1 MNFRDMKIA
10 TRLALAFGFLVVM
23 MGLVG
28 ALNVHKARA
37 MEHSLRDTIDR
48 RMQILRD
55 LGELRD
61 AHNFQAQSLRN
72 ALMNTWPDALKD
84 QIDLINASRQSVTE
98 VQARL
103 AQQIQSDAT
112 RPVFEQALQSYRP
125 YSHEVSRVLHALGQ
139 EDLKAD
145 AEMMLDTEVRPPQEV
160 YFQHLQALTRIEG
173 EEADAASQALIAT
186 TQSIVWTA
194 LAAVSLVVVAAVLM
208 AIGIIRS
215 ITRPL
220 HQAVDVARA
229 VAAGNLNVRIDAQG
243 RNETAQL
250 LRALRDMQDGLLRVV
265 NAVRQGSDTL
275 LNSSAEIARGNQDLS
290 ARTEN
295 QASALQETAAS
306 MDALGL
312 TVSQNAQHAHA
323 ANELAQSASQ
333 IAQQGGEVVAEVV
346 TTMRGIS
353 DASTR
358 IAEIISVIDGIA
370 FQTNILALNAAV
382 EAARAGEQG
391 RGFAVV
397 AGEVRHLAHRSAEAA
412 REIKGLIQDSVTRVQ
427 SGSALVDRAGA
438 TMQEVVTSIAHVTH
452 IVAEITAASSAQRDS
467 VSQVGETVAHMD
479 QSTQQNAALVEEMAA
494 AALGL
499 NTQAQELVRAVAA
512 FRVDDAGHPDRTSTA
527 VTETVTGWGSLPR
540 TAVHLA

>member
-1 MNFRDMKIA
+1 MKIA

-23 MGLVG
+23 MGVVG

-61 AHNFQAQSLRN
+61 AHNLQAQNLRS

-84 QIDLINASRQSVTE
+84 QINLINASRQSVTE

-103 AQQIQSDAT
+103 ARQIQSEAA

-125 YSHEVSRVLHALGQ
+125 YSHEVGRVLHALGQ

-145 AEMMLDTEVRPPQEV
+145 AEMMLDTEVRPPQEM
-160 YFQHLQALTRIEG
+160 YFQHLQTLTRIES

-194 LAAVSLVVVAAVLM
+194 LGAVSLVVVAAVLM

-220 HQAVDVARA
+220 HQAVNVARA

-250 LRALRDMQDGLLRVV
+250 LQALRDMQHGLLRVV
-265 NAVRQGSDTL
+265 HAVRQGSDTL
-275 LNSSAEIARGNQDLS
+275 VNSSAEIARGNQDLS
-290 ARTEN
+290 ARTES
-295 QASALQETAAS
+295 QASALQEAASS

-312 TVSQNAQHAHA
+312 TVNQNAQHAQA
-323 ANELAQSASQ
+323 ANDLAQSASQ
-333 IAQQGGEVVAEVV
+333 IAQQGGQVVAEVV

-353 DASTR
+353 DASNR

-412 REIKGLIQDSVTRVQ
+412 REIKGLIQDSVSRVEN
-427 SGSALVDRAGA
+427 GSALVDQAGA
-438 TMQEVVTSIAHVTH
+438 TMQEVVTSIAHVTQ
-452 IVAEITAASSAQRDS
+452 IVAEITEASHAQRDS
-467 VSQVGETVAHMD
+467 VSQVGETVTHMD

-512 FRVDDAGHPDRTSTA
+512 FQVGDADPANPASVAPASTA
-527 VTETVTGWGSLPR
+527 KSWGWFSRPAMQ
-540 TAVHLA
+540 AV

>member
-37 MEHSLRDTIDR
+37 MEDSLRDTIDR

-61 AHNFQAQSLRN
+61 AHNLQAQSLRN
-72 ALMNTWPDALKD
+72 ALMNTWPDALKE
-84 QIDLINASRQSVTE
+84 QINLINASRQSVTE

-103 AQQIQSDAT
+103 TRQIQSDAA

-125 YSHEVSRVLHALGQ
+125 YSHEVGRVLHALGQ

-145 AEMMLDTEVRPPQEV
+145 AEMMLDTEVRPPQEM
-160 YFQHLQALTRIEG
+160 YFQHLQTLTRIEG

-275 LNSSAEIARGNQDLS
+275 LHSSAEIARGNQDLS

-312 TVSQNAQHAHA
+312 TVNQNAHHAHA
-323 ANELAQSASQ
+323 ANALAQNASQ
-333 IAQQGGEVVAEVV
+333 IAQQGGDVVAEVV

-494 AALGL
+494 AAMGL

-512 FRVDDAGHPDRTSTA
+512 FRVDETGHPDRTSTA
-527 VTETVTGWGSLPR
+527 VTETVADWGRLPR
-540 TAVHLA
+540 PAVHLA